1 MQRVV
6 RQLAAALRHMHVR
19 GWSHHDLKPENVLVF
34 ELRRPDGSLRLVYKL
49 GDLGLAGPLA
59 QSRVEAAR

>member
-1 MQRVV
+1 
-6 RQLAAALRHMHVR
+6 MHVR